1 MCDTPPVSASP
12 VAPLKPHGGYRRI
25 RTDAESPALNSHVV
39 KSFTWFKMF
48 RDEKID
54 RIPTYPKLR
63 NPEPQNRQAP
73 TFHLPLN
80 PEAQTPKP
88 QVLNRKL
95 QTPRVLL
102 TQNPEPQTPNPKI
115 PTFPKLAQP
124 PNPNFP
130 TGWRF
135 QPDYSRARMLFSPW
149 HENALW
155 VLGLGIH
162 LTSSYDCLC
171 PD

>member
-1 MCDTPPVSASP
+1 MWSRVSLG
-12 VAPLKPHGGYRRI
+12 LKCLGMRRL
-25 RTDAESPALNSHVV
+25 TESQLS
-39 KSFTWFKMF
+39 
-48 RDEKID
+48 
-54 RIPTYPKLR
+54 TYPKLR